1 MNKGIEPL
9 GDDKKGD
16 DEGDNAD
23 EDREDSMVASD
34 TSGSLHMQHNTIT
47 RQVSK

>member
-1 MNKGIEPL
+1 MNKGIEPIS
-9 GDDKKGD
+9 DDKKGD
-16 DEGDNAD
+16 DEGDN
-23 EDREDSMVASD
+23 DSMVASD